1 MKNKPANKQARASF
15 SPKNQNS
22 TAKRRQPCKSSRF
35 GCSIS
40 QVSSLPNIFSDD
52 LQICKVTEYNG
63 NREEVG
69 YGMTNGNVGRR
80 GDEGSSEIVCDVWH
94 FLSDRMGQN
103 NEPAVCRLFE

>member
-1 MKNKPANKQARASF
+1 MAMKNKPANKQARASF

-52 LQICKVTEYNG
+52 LQIYKVTEYNG
-63 NREEVG
+63 NGKRKG

-80 GDEGSSEIVCDVWH
+80 VDEGSSEIVCDV
-94 FLSDRMGQN
+94 
-103 NEPAVCRLFE
+103 